1 MLRTERIKSVNKY
14 LASLGLGIL
23 FSFCIIIILFIYF
36 VCVCVCV
43 YVCREITVNL
53 NIVVEDTFSKLTSL
67 EIVLKR
73 AKEKKN

>member
-1 MLRTERIKSVNKY
+1 MR
-14 LASLGLGIL
+14 
-23 FSFCIIIILFIYF
+23 

-43 YVCREITVNL
+43 YVCRAITVNL

-73 AKEKKN
+73 AKEKKKLGKEDEEETEGARLT